1 MISVGTLAQKDP
13 VIAFSSVMAS
23 SLLLK
28 ASRLPRSQRLEWLRS
43 ELNKTQPGIGDDV
56 LSKYRQLKRGGESPN
71 QAIFDAMR
79 LTLANRLANHIDRKL
94 PRHSAA
100 GLGDTASDVR
110 LAMCT
115 GYGIGAGG
123 GGATAGFLGDP
134 AASVAVTDAMRV
146 AAEIQGC
153 NLDQLMA
160 QARIAEATART
171 AEASAASGAA
181 VEDDAISPGVMI
193 ALGVGGVALIGLIG
207 YAVVK
212 K

>member
-1 MISVGTLAQKDP
+1 

-28 ASRLPRSQRLEWLRS
+28 ASRQPRSQRLEWIRT
-43 ELNKTQPGIGDDV
+43 ELNKTQPGVGDDV
-56 LSKYRQLKRGGESPN
+56 LSKYRQLTREGTSPN

-79 LTLANRLANHIDRKL
+79 LTLANRLATHIDRKL

-115 GYGIGAGG
+115 GYGIGAGA
-123 GGATAGFLGDP
+123 GGATGGFLGDP
-134 AASVAVTDAMRV
+134 AASAAVIDSML
-146 AAEIQGC
+146 AAASIQGC
-153 NLDQLMA
+153 NLEQLEA
-160 QARIAEATART
+160 QARIAEANARS
-171 AEASAASGAA
+171 AEMAAAAGAGSE
-181 VEDDAISPGVMI
+181 EDEAISPGVMI